1 MSDADLSDPAVAADY
16 DLVFTDWDDQVERM
30 RTLMAGHLPV
40 VSGGLLLDACCGSG
54 ISAEAAASLGWRVT
68 ALDASPATVAIA
80 RGRMPDADVRVGEL
94 TAIDQVTTNHFHA
107 VTLIGNAPLRL
118 GQAGLEQALRGVR
131 ARLRADGTVM
141 IAVRDLTKRPR
152 SAIWR
157 DDEVAH
163 VQARFA
169 DGPAGSLL
177 YVLEVRDGAGFR
189 SHELRLHPINA
200 LGLAEGLYE
209 AGFSVARTTSGGG
222 RIVVSAHPA

>member
-1 MSDADLSDPAVAADY
+1 MSDADLTDPAVAADY
-16 DLVFTDWDDQVERM
+16 DLVYTDWDEQVER
-30 RTLMAGHLPV
+30 LKGVMAGHLPV

-54 ISAEAAASLGWRVT
+54 ISTEAAALLGWHVT

-80 RGRMPDADVRVGEL
+80 RRRMPDADVRVGDL
-94 TAIDQVTTNHFHA
+94 LAIEQATTNHFHA
-107 VTLIGNAPLRL
+107 VTCVGNAPLRL
-118 GQAGLEQALRGVR
+118 GIQRLEQALRGVR
-131 ARLRADGTVM
+131 ARLRSDGTVM
-141 IAVRDLTKRPR
+141 VAVRDLTHRPR

-157 DDEVAH
+157 DDDVAR

-177 YVLEVRDGAGFR
+177 YVLEVRDAAGFR

-200 LGLAEGLYE
+200 LGLSEALEE
-209 AGFSVARTTSGGG
+209 AGFSVARTTTGGG